1 MTAVRSIPQSNPGA
15 GFFEHRAAL
24 EQAATSALASGW
36 YILGKQVSAFESEF
50 ASYIGAQQAVG
61 VANGTDAVEL
71 CLRGCEVR
79 PGDIVFT
86 VSHTAVATVAAVERA
101 GAVPVLV
108 DIDSATYT
116 LDPARLEDAVQ
127 SCRKRGQRLAAVVV
141 VHLYGQ
147 AADMDAITAIADR
160 HGLTVI
166 EDCAQA
172 HGAMWRGRRVGSFG
186 AASAFS
192 FYPTKNLGAFGDG
205 GAVCTNDD
213 AIGRRVRSV
222 REYGWQERYISS
234 IAGMNSRLDELH
246 AAMLRVRLP
255 YLDYDNGRRR
265 DIAARYT
272 AAISTGSV
280 VPPQTR
286 HGCTHV
292 FHQYVVRSQR
302 RDALRE
308 FLQTRGVGTGIHYPV
323 PIHKQLAYEGRIAT
337 AGDLPETE
345 RAARE
350 IASLPMFPQ
359 LTPADVDQVCD
370 ALKAWEAAGA

>member
-1 MTAVRSIPQSNPGA
+1 VTAVRSIPQSNPGA
-15 GFFEHRAAL
+15 GFVEHRSAL
-24 EQAATSALASGW
+24 EEAATSALASGW

-50 ASYIGAQQAVG
+50 ASYIGVKQAVG

-71 CLRGCEVR
+71 CLRGCDVR
-79 PGDIVFT
+79 AGDIVFT
-86 VSHTAVATVAAVERA
+86 VSHTAVATVAAIERA

-108 DIDSATYT
+108 DIDPATYT
-116 LDPARLEDAVQ
+116 IDPARLEDAVQ
-127 SCRKRGQRLAAVVV
+127 SCRKRGQRVAAVVV

-147 AADMDAITAIADR
+147 AADMDAISAIASR

-172 HGAMWRGRRVGSFG
+172 HGARWRGRRVGSFG

-213 AIGRRVRSV
+213 AIGQRVRSL

-255 YLDYDNGRRR
+255 HLDHDNGRRR
-265 DIAARYT
+265 DIATRYS
-272 AAISTGSV
+272 AAISAGGV

-286 HGCTHV
+286 QGCTHV

-323 PIHKQLAYEGRIAT
+323 PIHKQPAYDGRIAT
-337 AGDLPETE
+337 AGDLTETE

-359 LTPADVDQVCD
+359 LTSADVDQVCD